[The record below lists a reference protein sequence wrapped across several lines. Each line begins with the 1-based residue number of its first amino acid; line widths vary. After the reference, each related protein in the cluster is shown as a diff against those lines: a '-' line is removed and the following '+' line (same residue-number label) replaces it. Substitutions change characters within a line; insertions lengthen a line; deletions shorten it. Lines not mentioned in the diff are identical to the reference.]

1 MKLLVIFLCFY
12 QCCTSTSVVSA
23 LTSIGSSGR
32 SEVWCESTKPT
43 RLVNILYE
51 MCLNEVPI
59 HVDATVK
66 SSDSS
71 LPHQF
76 NLTVKRVEKYSFLVE
91 ILRTDLDSGW
101 GNILLT
107 VQWTAYM
114 KKDNCYQL
122 YSFGY
127 RRNGLYNIY
136 LDGSTKLEV
145 YCDLENHGGGWTVI
159 QRNMDNRTD
168 FDRNWL
174 DYKTGF
180 GNKLASFWIGLENIR
195 ALTKNGDN
203 ELRIDITTC
212 DNTKIV
218 AEYSNFTVGP
228 ESDRYRLQM
237 SGYQHKQGTCVQHDA
252 MIAWPCFPHSN
263 LSREKCENHN
273 EKCCYNANATG
284 DHRCTH
290 TAGIVGFF
298 TLINCTSDTDSMAW
312 VNGKRFSTKDIS
324 PGFCPSTRK
333 GGWWY
338 DHCSHSSLNGL
349 YDPCKIGVQ
358 YAYWKNWSPSGRREG
373 VRFTEMKIRPA
384 L

>member
-1 MKLLVIFLCFY
+1 MLFCKLCSLREIIKSCLVICSL
-12 QCCTSTSVVSA
+12 QNSVVA
-23 LTSIGSSGR
+23 DYSGGNN
-32 SEVWCESTKPT
+32 EVWCESTKPT
-43 RLVNILYE
+43 RLVNILYQ

-59 HVDATVK
+59 YVNATVEP
-66 SSDSS
+66 SDSS

-101 GNILLT
+101 ENILLT
-107 VQWTAYM
+107 VHWTAYM
-114 KKDNCYQL
+114 KAENCYQL

-168 FDRNWL
+168 FDRVWL

-212 DNTKIV
+212 NNTKIV
-218 AEYSNFTVGP
+218 AEYSNFMVGP
-228 ESDRYRLQM
+228 ESDRYRLNI
-237 SGYQHKQGTCVQHDA
+237 SGFREGTCAICV
-252 MIAWPCFPHSN
+252 I
-263 LSREKCENHN
+263 L
-273 EKCCYNANATG
+273 
-284 DHRCTH
+284 
-290 TAGIVGFF
+290 
-298 TLINCTSDTDSMAW
+298 
-312 VNGKRFSTKDIS
+312 
-324 PGFCPSTRK
+324 
-333 GGWWY
+333 
-338 DHCSHSSLNGL
+338 
-349 YDPCKIGVQ
+349 
-358 YAYWKNWSPSGRREG
+358 
-373 VRFTEMKIRPA
+373 
-384 L
+384 